1 MGINFDRKQ
10 QRTGENSWWSN
21 IGADKSYQNDG
32 NWLRVLPPLKLSLMQ
47 RMLDAFEKNNYRES
61 GIYINQDL
69 RNRFKILP
77 IRGIKGLKTP
87 Q

>member
-1 MGINFDRKQ
+1 MVLDRITSVNISDIVSEGSKVKIKVDVKDDKIVFPTQEEDIINLLILINQD
-10 QRTGENSWWSN
+10 
-21 IGADKSYQNDG
+21 
-32 NWLRVLPPLKLSLMQ
+32 
-47 RMLDAFEKNNYRES
+47 
-61 GIYINQDL
+61 IYEPYQDL

>member
-1 MGINFDRKQ
+1 MVLDRITSVNISDIVSEGSKVKIKVDVKDGKIVFPTQEEDIINLLILINQD
-10 QRTGENSWWSN
+10 
-21 IGADKSYQNDG
+21 
-32 NWLRVLPPLKLSLMQ
+32 
-47 RMLDAFEKNNYRES
+47 
-61 GIYINQDL
+61 IYEPYQDL